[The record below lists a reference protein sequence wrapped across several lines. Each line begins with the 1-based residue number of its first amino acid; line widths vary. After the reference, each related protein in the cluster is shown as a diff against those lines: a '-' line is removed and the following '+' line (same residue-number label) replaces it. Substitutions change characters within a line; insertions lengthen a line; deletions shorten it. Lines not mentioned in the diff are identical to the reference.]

1 MGSILALY
9 LSIRVER
16 NSEKAVRCLSPFNLN
31 YFPRTR
37 EIREGLPR
45 TGEPLKHFEPG
56 SRIIQKAPPLK
67 AAVSCFLRRCL
78 VDDVPTKCATFYPT
92 NELMAGRFKS
102 RHIAP
107 HFPMYEIALK
117 CL

>member
-56 SRIIQKAPPLK
+56 SRISQKAPPLK
-67 AAVSCFLRRCL
+67 AAVS
-78 VDDVPTKCATFYPT
+78 
-92 NELMAGRFKS
+92 S
-102 RHIAP
+102 
-107 HFPMYEIALK
+107 FPKRMSS
-117 CL
+117 